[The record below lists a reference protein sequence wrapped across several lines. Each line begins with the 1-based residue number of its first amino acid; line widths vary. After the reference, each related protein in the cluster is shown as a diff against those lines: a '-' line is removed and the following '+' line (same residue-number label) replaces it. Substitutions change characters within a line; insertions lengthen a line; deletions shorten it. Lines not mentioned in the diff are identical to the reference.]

1 MDYSAVSTVA
11 TAIQK
16 GVTEMN
22 PFGNSWWGPA
32 KWTFIIT
39 VSLKLILLVFRLF
52 GKGSLKIYTIIGI
65 IVGILFNFYLTLTA
79 TCLHNGGCSI
89 LAGFSLVFP
98 VIILLV
104 LMGSVFYELKSA
116 EDGPDEKNDDE
127 QDFAEDD
134 QDFADNYNGDFDE
147 DFSNY

>member
-1 MDYSAVSTVA
+1 MDYSEVA

-39 VSLKLILLVFRLF
+39 VSLKLILLIFRLF
-52 GKGSLKIYTIIGI
+52 GKGNLKLYSIIGI

-79 TCLHNGGCSI
+79 TCLYNGGCSI

-104 LMGSVFYELKSA
+104 LMGSVFYELKSV
-116 EDGPDEKNDDE
+116 EDGSDEKNDDE